1 MKGNAANDANDVL
14 ERLYELAV
22 LLVDGM
28 ERGLGEQG
36 LTRARAELIWRLD
49 RQGPMTQRD
58 LSRLLQCTPRNVT
71 GLVDAL
77 ESAALV
83 ARRPHPTDRRAT
95 LVELTEQ
102 GQRAAAAWHAGYQE
116 VGVLLFAGLDADE
129 LGRFA
134 ATVGVLLQR
143 LREGAP
149 PADANVRSATDTPGA
164 TGAP

>member
-1 MKGNAANDANDVL
+1 MVNMIHEFARGLSLMSAHDANNVL

-36 LTRARAELIWRLD
+36 LTRARAELIWRLH
-49 RQGPMTQRD
+49 RQGPMTQRA
-58 LSRLLQCTPRNVT
+58 LSQVLQCTPRNVT

-77 ESAALV
+77 EEGDLV

-102 GQRAAAAWHAGYQE
+102 GQRAAVAWQAGYQE
-116 VGVLLFAGLDADE
+116 VGALLFAGHDAVE

-134 ATVGVLLQR
+134 ATLDILLQR
-143 LREGAP
+143 
-149 PADANVRSATDTPGA
+149 
-164 TGAP
+164 